1 MNSAGFIV
9 FYLLYFF
16 YFPQVL
22 SAALIKMLLEAT
34 VCIISAYSALLVTV
48 LMKLNLVDGD
58 ANS

>member
-1 MNSAGFIV
+1 
-9 FYLLYFF
+9 
-16 YFPQVL
+16 
-22 SAALIKMLLEAT
+22 MLLEAT